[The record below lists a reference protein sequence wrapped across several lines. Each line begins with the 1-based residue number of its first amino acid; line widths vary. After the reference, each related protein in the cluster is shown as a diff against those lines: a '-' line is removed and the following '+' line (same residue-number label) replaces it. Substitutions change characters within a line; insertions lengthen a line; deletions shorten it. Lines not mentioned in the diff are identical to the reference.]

1 MTEKKGQKFR
11 QLAER
16 RTNNALDAIL
26 RIGKLSNRQL
36 YEYDESEAKKIV
48 KALRDAVAEVE
59 DRFSSPQGRGRR
71 KFTL

>member
-1 MTEKKGQKFR
+1 MTEKSQKFR
-11 QLAER
+11 ELAEKR
-16 RTNNALDAIL
+16 ANNAIEAIL

-36 YEYDESEAKKIV
+36 YEYDESDVKKIV
-48 KALRDAVAEVE
+48 KALRDTVSEVE

>member
-1 MTEKKGQKFR
+1 MTEKSQKFR
-11 QLAER
+11 ELAEK

-36 YEYDESEAKKIV
+36 YEYDESDVKKIV
-48 KALRDAVAEVE
+48 KALRDTISEVE

-71 KFTL
+71 KFTF

>member
-1 MTEKKGQKFR
+1 MTEKSQKFR
-11 QLAER
+11 QLAEKR
-16 RTNNALDAIL
+16 ANNAIEAIL

-36 YEYDESEAKKIV
+36 YEYDESDVKKIV
-48 KALRDAVAEVE
+48 KALRDSVSEVE

>member
-1 MTEKKGQKFR
+1 MTEKSEKFR
-11 QLAER
+11 ALAER
-16 RTNNALDAIL
+16 RTNNALEAIL

-36 YEYDESEAKKIV
+36 YEYDESDVKKIV
-48 KALRDAVAEVE
+48 KALRDAVSEVE